1 MPIINSLE
9 DLKGVREE
17 ARRRRDQETSPAT
30 AHLRVSMSSCSVAAG
45 ARDTLSSLQEIIKSQ
60 NLSEIKVSITG
71 CIGLCEKEPLLEVQV
86 ADQDKIFYGNV
97 TSKVVQRIIGEHI
110 LGGEVLQEYVVTP

>member
-9 DLKGVREE
+9 DLKSVRQE
-17 ARRRRDQETSPAT
+17 ARRRQEEETRPAK
-30 AHLRVSMSSCSVAAG
+30 ARLRVSMGSCSIAAG
-45 ARDTLSSLQEIIKSQ
+45 ARDTLSSLQAIIESQ
-60 NLSEIKVSITG
+60 NLSGIKVSITG

-86 ADQDKIFYGNV
+86 EDQDKIIYGNV
-97 TSKVVQRIIGEHI
+97 TSKVAQRIVREHI